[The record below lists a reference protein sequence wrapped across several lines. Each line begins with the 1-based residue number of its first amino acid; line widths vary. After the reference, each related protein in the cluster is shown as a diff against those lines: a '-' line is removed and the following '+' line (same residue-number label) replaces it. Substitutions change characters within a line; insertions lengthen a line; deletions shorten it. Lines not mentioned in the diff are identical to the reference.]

1 MIDLLH
7 PVADRMNLAAA
18 LERARAYTESQ
29 IDDRGV
35 VQFHPLVNPILKTA
49 PSCTHIT
56 PDADDTALAWTLARK
71 PNSDRLADALQ
82 ILRSFQTE
90 DGLFRT
96 WLSDEKDFQCLVP
109 GADPNPPDIGIN
121 LHVYLFLLRYDDA
134 AARALCQ
141 ALINRQADASLWV
154 YYQQAPLLP
163 LLRLGEVRRA
173 GCPIAISPNLVKPVD
188 FAQMR
193 WLDILSLMDAKLTPG
208 SDVRNHALSLLDAL
222 AQDNFAAI
230 EASPPLLY
238 HNDLT
243 SRGKRTYWS
252 KEIGYALWLRVY
264 AQLAF

>member
-1 MIDLLH
+1 MLPRTALQRGICPPGTLVKRSARLATENPTQYSRGTLTRGSGDCMAYWTRVALACIVCALIATLSWKSRSAAPQNNITAARDYAIQAIEERQGPEGYWTTSYTPLPVFHDPGTQLDNFLAPIMIDLLH

-109 GADPNPPDIGIN
+109 GVDPNPPDIGIN
-121 LHVYLFLLRYDDA
+121 LHV
-134 AARALCQ
+134 
-141 ALINRQADASLWV
+141 
-154 YYQQAPLLP
+154 
-163 LLRLGEVRRA
+163 
-173 GCPIAISPNLVKPVD
+173 
-188 FAQMR
+188 
-193 WLDILSLMDAKLTPG
+193 
-208 SDVRNHALSLLDAL
+208 
-222 AQDNFAAI
+222 
-230 EASPPLLY
+230 
-238 HNDLT
+238 
-243 SRGKRTYWS
+243 
-252 KEIGYALWLRVY
+252 
-264 AQLAF
+264 